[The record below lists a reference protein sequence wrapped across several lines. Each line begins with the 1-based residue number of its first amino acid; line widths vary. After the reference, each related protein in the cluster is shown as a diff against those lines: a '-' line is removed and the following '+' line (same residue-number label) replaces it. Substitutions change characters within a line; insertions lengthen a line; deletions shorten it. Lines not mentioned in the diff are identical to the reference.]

1 VTGVPLVTVLIPARN
16 EAADI
21 ERCLAAVVAQDHPLD
36 HLEVIVVDGASD
48 DGTAEVVRRALA
60 PVGLAAMRVVTNP
73 AGTTP
78 TSLNAGL
85 AEAQGEIICRVDAR
99 TLIEPHHVRTCAATL
114 RARPEVAVV
123 GGSQV
128 AIPRDRSPLAIGIAR
143 ALNNRW
149 SMGGSPYRRATQS
162 GLSDT
167 VFLGAFR
174 RADLEAVGG
183 WDERLG
189 TNQDFDLN
197 RRLGARGM
205 VWFDHSIPAGYL
217 PRPDLGRLWSQYRRF
232 GVAKVRYWRLTG
244 DRPQRRQWLVI
255 AGLPVA
261 AVAAVAGV
269 RAAPPL
275 AIGLVAGALAV
286 EHAGTKGPDG
296 GPAARGAAVVAMSV
310 TSVGWWSGV
319 VQTGLGLL
327 RRG

>member
-21 ERCLAAVVAQDHPLD
+21 ERCLAAVAAQDHPLAQM
-36 HLEVIVVDGASD
+36 EVVVVDGASD

-60 PVGLAAMRVVTNP
+60 PIGLASMVVVTNP
-73 AGTTP
+73 EGTTP

-85 AEAQGEIICRVDAR
+85 AQAQGQIICRVDAR
-99 TLIEPHHVRTCAATL
+99 TIIEPHHVRTCADTL
-114 RARPEVAVV
+114 LSRPEVAVV

-128 AIPRDRSPLAIGIAR
+128 AIARDRGALAVGIAR

-149 SMGGSPYRRATQS
+149 SMGGSPYRRATES
-162 GLSDT
+162 GPSDT

-183 WDERLG
+183 WDARLT

-197 RRLGARGM
+197 RRLGAHGM
-205 VWFDHSIPAGYL
+205 VWFDHTIPAGYL
-217 PRPDLGRLWSQYRRF
+217 PRPDLRRLWSQYRRF
-232 GVAKVRYWRLTG
+232 GIAKVRYWRLTG
-244 DRPQRRQWLVI
+244 DRPQPRQWLVI

-261 AVAAVAGV
+261 ALAALLGV

-275 AIGLVAGALAV
+275 AIGLVAGAFAV

-296 GPAARGAAVVAMSV
+296 GPAARGAAVVAMSL

-319 VQTGLGLL
+319 VQAGF
-327 RRG
+327 RRGG